1 MYTNLIFVKKII
13 GRFLNHIFMEV
24 TETNVLVRLLPALT
38 NISLGLEE
46 FEGKI
51 EKLGMRE
58 EEQNKDNSWINT
70 VLDQLV
76 QLKEEIQQ
84 VRRRYS
90 RSGDTAG
97 QEIRQ
102 VRRYGRSGDTAG
114 QELQQVRSYSRS
126 GDTAGQEVGQ

>member
-1 MYTNLIFVKKII
+1 
-13 GRFLNHIFMEV
+13 MEV

-58 EEQNKDNSWINT
+58 EEQNKDDSWINT

-84 VRRRYS
+84 VRRYS
-90 RSGDTAG
+90 RSGDTVG

-102 VRRYGRSGDTAG
+102 VRRIGRSGDTAG
-114 QELQQVRSYSRS
+114 QELQQVRR
-126 GDTAGQEVGQ
+126 

>member
-1 MYTNLIFVKKII
+1 
-13 GRFLNHIFMEV
+13 MEV

-84 VRRRYS
+84 VRRYSRSEDTAGQEEIQQVRRYG

-102 VRRYGRSGDTAG
+102 VRRYSRSGVTAG
-114 QELQQVRSYSRS
+114 QELQQVRRYSRS
-126 GDTAGQEVGQ
+126 GGRSVDMYSRS

>member
-97 QEIRQ
+97 QE
-102 VRRYGRSGDTAG
+102 
-114 QELQQVRSYSRS
+114 
-126 GDTAGQEVGQ
+126 VGQ